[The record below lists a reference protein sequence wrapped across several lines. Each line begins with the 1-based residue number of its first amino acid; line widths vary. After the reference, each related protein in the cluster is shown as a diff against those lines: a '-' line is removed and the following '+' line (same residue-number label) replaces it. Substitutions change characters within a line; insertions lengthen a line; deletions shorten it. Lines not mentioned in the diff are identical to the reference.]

1 MLRFFQSCIKKI
13 QKSSQHSNVQ
23 HANATVQIT
32 DEWLAA
38 QRVTVGKVP
47 ESHLEQRIGL
57 CHAAGLMSPAM
68 TET

>member
-1 MLRFFQSCIKKI
+1 M
-13 QKSSQHSNVQ
+13 
-23 HANATVQIT
+23 T

-47 ESHLEQRIGL
+47 ENHLEQRIGL
-57 CHAAGLMSPAM
+57 CHRAGVMSPAM